1 MPVEPKSLA
10 NLCWICCV
18 NLNSEFPFTS
28 ACAGLPSPNSCGSM
42 WVVFFFASIPAW
54 PRETETSYTIPDIV
68 SRLQAQACKVLTHWV
83 LCECASIPVAKR
95 DGNAQTDSRFCLA
108 AVPKVLTHVF
118 HTWNPQNPLSKIKKH
133 SLHGFQIQTIS
144 KHEINVNATSTKSFP
159 CLASRMFFYAIKCI
173 YRYIYISSSVG

>member
-1 MPVEPKSLA
+1 MCNDPGKMPVEPKSLA
-10 NLCWICCV
+10 NLCWMCCV

-42 WVVFFFASIPAW
+42 WVVFVASIPAW

-95 DGNAQTDSRFCLA
+95 DGNTQTDSRFCLA

-118 HTWNPQNPLSKIKKH
+118 HTWNPQNPLSKIKNIH
-133 SLHGFQIQTIS
+133 CMGFIPNYFQTWNQCVCNFYQIFSLPGF
-144 KHEINVNATSTKSFP
+144 KNAFL
-159 CLASRMFFYAIKCI
+159 CD
-173 YRYIYISSSVG
+173 